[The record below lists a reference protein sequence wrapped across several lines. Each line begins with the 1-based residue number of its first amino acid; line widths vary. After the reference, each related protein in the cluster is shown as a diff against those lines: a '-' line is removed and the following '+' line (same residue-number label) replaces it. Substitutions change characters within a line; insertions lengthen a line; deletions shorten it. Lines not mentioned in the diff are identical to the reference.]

1 MQFKLQ
7 LVAQAG
13 NGQADDVI
21 DIAVFDKA
29 CEQVEQ
35 LGLTLAEAK
44 ALLQATQQA
53 LLEQQATTFL
63 RAHAACPCCSKQLG
77 RKGQHSI
84 TYRTL
89 FGNAKLVSPR
99 LRACRCQPHTQA
111 SFSPLTTLFTER
123 TAPELQFMETKWA
136 ALVSYGLTVKALQ
149 DFLPVDAK
157 LNATTVRNH
166 TLQVAQRCEAALGEE
181 CVGLSDDAPEASELL
196 PPSQEPIT
204 VGIDGGHLRHWDTK
218 QQRFEV
224 IVGKAVPPDQAAKCF
239 GLVQTYDTK
248 PKRRLFDVLTSQGL
262 QPQQKLCFMS
272 DGEASVR
279 QLQVHLHPRSDHLLD
294 WFHLTMRITVL
305 GQFVKGLLKLDPDR
319 GSVLA
324 HQVERLKW
332 KLWHGKATEACEAL
346 ADIEMRV
353 GAFAE
358 TYPKFTALTKHVHEF
373 QRYLERNG
381 HLLVNY
387 GARWQAGQV
396 ISTAFVESLVNSLL
410 DKRFDKKQQMQWT
423 PHGAHLLLQMRT
435 KVLNAELGASFKAW
449 YPDFELQERDPAV

>member
-7 LVAQAG
+7 LVAHAD
-13 NGQADDVI
+13 NGQADAVI

-29 CEQVEQ
+29 CDRIEQ

-44 ALLQATQQA
+44 ALLQAIQQT

-63 RAHAACPCCSKQLG
+63 RSHAACPACGKQLG
-77 RKGQHSI
+77 SKGHHTI

-99 LRACRCQPHTQA
+99 FRTCRCQPHAQA
-111 SFSPLTTLFTER
+111 SFSPLAALFAER

-136 ALVSYGLTVKALQ
+136 SLVSYGLTVKALQ

-166 TLQVAQRCEAALGEE
+166 TLQVGQRCEAALGEE
-181 CVGLSDDAPEASELL
+181 PVGLSVDAPVASEQLL
-196 PPSQEPIT
+196 TSQDPIT
-204 VGIDGGHLRHWDTK
+204 VGIDGGYLRHGNTK

-224 IVGKAVPPDQAAKCF
+224 MVGKAVPPEQAAKCF
-239 GLVQTYDTK
+239 GLVQTYDSK
-248 PKRRLFDVLTSQGL
+248 PKRRLFDLLQSQGIE
-262 QPQQKLCFMS
+262 PQQALCFMS

-279 QLQVHLHPRSDHLLD
+279 QLQAHLHPRSDHLLD

-305 GQFVKGLLKLDPDR
+305 GQFVQGLMKLDPEL
-319 GSVLA
+319 GSKLERE
-324 HQVERLKW
+324 VERTKW
-332 KLWHGKATEACEAL
+332 KLWHGKATAAREAL
-346 ADIEMRV
+346 ATIEKLM
-353 GAFAE
+353 GTFE
-358 TYPKFTALTKHVHEF
+358 PSYPKFNALAKHVREF
-373 QRYLERNG
+373 QRYLERNH
-381 HLLVNY
+381 HLIINY
-387 GARWQAGQV
+387 SARWLAGQV

-423 PHGAHLLLQMRT
+423 PRGAHLLLQMRT
-435 KVLNAELGASFKAW
+435 KVLNGELGASFKAW
-449 YPDFELQERDPAV
+449 YPDLELQEHCPAV